1 MPRHGDPVRNR
12 QRTAST
18 KRRLSAAVA
27 PGSVALP
34 GSVSLIRAR
43 IPSVSTVLSAFIVPL
58 AHAVVAC
65 RAAVPAV
72 IGAENGIK
80 PGDSQDDC
88 QRALIQSAV
97 SGLAVSGACV
107 GSLPCV
113 ARRGVSRATHLTA
126 AEDRDQHGEVAA
138 CVRYFRGNM
147 EWMGYDRYRERGIQV
162 GSGVE
167 GGCRTFGLRL
177 KRPGTRCSK
186 RGTNAMLAL
195 GGRVMNFR
203 LPDILEWRA
212 NQDLVT

>member
-1 MPRHGDPVRNR
+1 
-12 QRTAST
+12 
-18 KRRLSAAVA
+18 
-27 PGSVALP
+27 
-34 GSVSLIRAR
+34 
-43 IPSVSTVLSAFIVPL
+43 
-58 AHAVVAC
+58 
-65 RAAVPAV
+65 
-72 IGAENGIK
+72 
-80 PGDSQDDC
+80 
-88 QRALIQSAV
+88 
-97 SGLAVSGACV
+97 
-107 GSLPCV
+107 
-113 ARRGVSRATHLTA
+113 
-126 AEDRDQHGEVAA
+126 
-138 CVRYFRGNM
+138 M